1 VKPFADFTFFGLLL
15 YVAIPAIL
23 LGLFGRCNARWTL
36 VCTLAFLG
44 LQFHEY
50 LEVRPGVFVQE
61 IWIVLGYAVW
71 QWLLAA
77 GFLRLKFK
85 GAFTT
90 ALILSILPLAVAKY
104 LPQIVPHTTFGFFGI
119 SYVTFRA
126 LDVVFSIRDRV
137 VTAVPPV
144 TYFAF
149 LFFFP
154 TVSSGP
160 IDRYRR
166 FSQDWQ
172 RQRNREEFLND
183 LDAAVQRLFRGFLYK
198 FIIAALIEKHFMDR
212 FAVGGAGHVIGYM
225 YAYTFYLFFDFAGYS
240 AFAISISY
248 LLGIH
253 TPENFNKPFLAPNI
267 RDFWNRW
274 HISLSFW
281 FRDHIYMRFLL
292 AAAKGK
298 WFKNKH
304 TASYVGLFLTFGLMG
319 LWHGTEWYYL
329 LYGVYHAALLSGYDW
344 FARWNKTRH
353 WLSGGRG
360 WEAVNI
366 LLTFHSIAFG
376 LLLFSGRLA
385 THPLPAHEEVV
396 EKLTCQEIAGYVW
409 DRDKPNS
416 AAVIDIAMDG
426 HILGRVT
433 ANEFRQ
439 ELFDRD
445 LGTGRYGF
453 HFELP
458 PAARD
463 GREHWVVPVIV
474 ATPPRQMTGPEIAQ
488 PYIVHCP
495 TPENAGRPSA
505 PATPAIQAPPVPATP
520 PATPV
525 PATPALPPATVAP
538 SPATPAPAS
547 SPAAPVPPKP

>member
-1 VKPFADFTFFGLLL
+1 MKPFADFTFFGLLL
-15 YVAIPAIL
+15 YIAIPAII
-23 LGLFGRCNARWTL
+23 LGLFGRANARWTL
-36 VCTLAFLG
+36 IATLAFLG
-44 LQFHEY
+44 LQFHEP
-50 LEVRPGVFVQE
+50 LEVRPGFFIRE
-61 IWIVLGYAVW
+61 IWIVLGYAAW
-71 QWLLAA
+71 QWALAQA
-77 GFLRLKFK
+77 FLRWKFR
-85 GAFTT
+85 GAFPS
-90 ALILSILPLAVAKY
+90 ALILAILPLAVAKY
-104 LPQIVPHTTFGFFGI
+104 LPQIVPHTVFGFFGI

-160 IDRYRR
+160 IDRFRR

-172 RQRNREEFLND
+172 RRRNRDEFLND
-183 LDAAVQRLFRGFLYK
+183 LDVAVQRLFRGFLYK

-212 FAVGGAGHVIGYM
+212 FSTGGVAHMLGYM

-248 LLGIH
+248 MLGIH

-304 TASYVGLFLTFGLMG
+304 TASYLGLFLTFGIMG

-329 LYGVYHAALLSGYDW
+329 LYGVYHAVLLSGYDW

-353 WLSGGRG
+353 YLTGGRG
-360 WEAVNI
+360 WEVVNI

-376 LLLFSGRLA
+376 LLLFSGRLNPR
-385 THPLPAHEEVV
+385 PLPAHEEVV
-396 EKLTCQEIAGYVW
+396 DKLNCQEITGYVW
-409 DRDKPNS
+409 DREKPKA
-416 AAVIDIAMDG
+416 AAVVDIAMDG
-426 HILGRVT
+426 HTIGRVT
-433 ANEFRQ
+433 ANELR
-439 ELFDRD
+439 EDLVERD
-445 LGTGRYGF
+445 MGTGRYGF
-453 HFELP
+453 HLKLP
-458 PAARD
+458 DSARD
-463 GREHWVVPVIV
+463 GREHWVVPVIIG
-474 ATPPRQMTGPEIAQ
+474 TPSRQMTGPDIAT

-495 TPENAGRPSA
+495 TPEKPEATS
-505 PATPAIQAPPVPATP
+505 ATPAPSATP
-520 PATPV
+520 P
-525 PATPALPPATVAP
+525 
-538 SPATPAPAS
+538 PATPAPAL
-547 SPAAPVPPKP
+547 PATPPPATPAPAPN